1 MRDEAL
7 AERIRAL
14 LLPTL
19 EHLRYQLYDLKVGH
33 HGNHTILQVF
43 IDRPDGVSLDDCQRV
58 SEAIGGLLDQADPVP
73 SAYTLEVSSPGID
86 RPLRT
91 PAEYERALS
100 KKVNVRYR
108 AGGGERIVEGRLMAV
123 APDAIELRLRD
134 DAQVTIPLADV
145 LSGRQAV
152 EF

>member
-1 MRDEAL
+1 
-7 AERIRAL
+7 
-14 LLPTL
+14 
-19 EHLRYQLYDLKVGH
+19 
-33 HGNHTILQVF
+33 
-43 IDRPDGVSLDDCQRV
+43 V
-58 SEAIGGLLDQADPVP
+58 SEAIGGLLDQADPLP
-73 SAYTLEVSSPGID
+73 AAYTLEVSSPGID

-134 DAQVTIPLADV
+134 DAQLTIPLADV

>member
-1 MRDEAL
+1 
-7 AERIRAL
+7 
-14 LLPTL
+14 
-19 EHLRYQLYDLKVGH
+19 
-33 HGNHTILQVF
+33 
-43 IDRPDGVSLDDCQRV
+43 
-58 SEAIGGLLDQADPVP
+58 
-73 SAYTLEVSSPGID
+73 
-86 RPLRT
+86 
-91 PAEYERALS
+91 LS